1 MVGGFWTSD
10 VGDRA
15 EVGQAGL
22 AAPSLTASITTSMG
36 FTLQQPQVT
45 GAPQCHAL
53 ALENNGQEM
62 MKTH

>member
-22 AAPSLTASITTSMG
+22 AAPSLTASVTTSMG

-53 ALENNGQEM
+53 ALENNG
-62 MKTH
+62 